1 MNVLEWAKA
10 HPAEAGVGAFVVGL
24 GVLYALGFFGSS
36 NSQGGGALAQTYL
49 QAQTAQAQAADQ
61 VQIAQIQ
68 GQNATAQTAIAAGA
82 SVANNT
88 TWANTNL
95 QETYSNNA
103 ASTSIAPYAV
113 YNNLISTLGQVAS
126 QPPTVTTSKSSDSGF
141 FGIGSSSS
149 TSQKITPNPAAVSAG
164 QTLSGLFAN
173 GFANITPPSSG
184 SNGQG

>member
-1 MNVLEWAKA
+1 MHVLEWTKA

-36 NSQGGGALAQTYL
+36 SSAQGGGALAQTYL

-68 GQNATAQTAIAAGA
+68 GQNATDQTAIAAGA

-103 ASTSIAPYAV
+103 ASTAIAPYAV
-113 YNNLISTLGQVAS
+113 ENNLVTTLGRVAS
-126 QPPTVTTSKSSDSGF
+126 IPPTVTTSKSSSSGF
-141 FGIGSSSS
+141 FGIGGGSS
-149 TSQKITPNPAAVSAG
+149 TTQKITPNPAAVSAG
-164 QTLSGLFAN
+164 QTLAGLIGSFTAPTPQTGYN
-173 GFANITPPSSG
+173 GAG
-184 SNGQG
+184 